1 MVIPRRRSPFAP
13 INALFIAAPYDC
25 HPSAATG
32 VSIGTVPAS
41 GRPARGPYRRLVG
54 ARRREI
60 RRPRPPARSRGPPRT
75 RPPTG
80 PPRPAPAAPPG
91 HMPRLGRPAT
101 TSEHS
106 SWAAAGPPR
115 SRGWLR
121 GLDPQ
126 HRRAH
131 RAREIRTDW
140 PGMHRAF
147 PHGPSLP
154 VRKREPGGVSA
165 TPATLVRRN
174 TLSPPTL
181 ATPLKHP
188 SNPVSPA
195 HSVNSGWRVTG
206 DAGRG
211 SPRSGHTAPAHS
223 PTRILNR
230 AHDAH
235 PARTAPMGAAPNLW
249 RLTRTSPRRAYH
261 RAPDRTP
268 DPVR

>member
-32 VSIGTVPAS
+32 VSIGTAPAS

-91 HMPRLGRPAT
+91 HMPRLGHPPT
-101 TSEHS
+101 TSEHPS
-106 SWAAAGPPR
+106 RAATGPPR

-121 GLDPQ
+121 DLDPQ

-147 PHGPSLP
+147 PYGPSLP
-154 VRKREPGGVSA
+154 VRKREPGGRMRGASNPGAAKCAIAAV
-165 TPATLVRRN
+165 PRN
-174 TLSPPTL
+174 TPQ
-181 ATPLKHP
+181 AP
-188 SNPVSPA
+188 SNPGFPGTFREFRLARYGRRRTGKPA
-195 HSVNSGWRVTG
+195 KRPHRTGPFSDPHSQPST
-206 DAGRG
+206 
-211 SPRSGHTAPAHS
+211 
-223 PTRILNR
+223 
-230 AHDAH
+230 
-235 PARTAPMGAAPNLW
+235 
-249 RLTRTSPRRAYH
+249 RRAPSTNRPHGRRPELMASY
-261 RAPDRTP
+261 PDFTASRIP
-268 DPVR
+268 PRP